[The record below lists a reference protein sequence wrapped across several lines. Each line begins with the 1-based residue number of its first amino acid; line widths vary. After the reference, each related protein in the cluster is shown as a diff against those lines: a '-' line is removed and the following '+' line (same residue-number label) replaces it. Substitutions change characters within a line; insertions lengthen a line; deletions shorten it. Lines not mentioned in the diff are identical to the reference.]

1 MGTRVKPMIKVK
13 DIVEKYS
20 EFEINEEDLKNIL
33 VEPKPKTVWDLK
45 PGDKYYVLYLNG
57 DIEVYTWKD
66 TDFHR
71 STLYLGSG
79 FLTYEEAE
87 FERGRRKVETELIR
101 LGGTRDMMS
110 LGDGNVMKY
119 CIGYDNDTTERIR
132 VAQWST
138 TSHQGCIYFQTNQ
151 DCRAAIDMIGEDV
164 IKKFLF
170 HVE

>member
-13 DIVEKYS
+13 DIVEKYG
-20 EFEINEEDLKNIL
+20 EFEINEEDLKKIL
-33 VEPKPKTVWDLK
+33 VEPKPKTVWDLR

-57 DIEVYTWKD
+57 GIEVYTWKD

-101 LGGTRDMMS
+101 LGGTRNMMS
-110 LGDGNVMKY
+110 LGDGDVYKY
-119 CIGYDNDTTERIR
+119 FIEYDYVENRMVINYWCSR
-132 VAQWST
+132 NQ
-138 TSHQGCIYFQTNQ
+138 QGAIYFKTREECQ
-151 DCRAAIDMIGEDV
+151 AAIDMIGEDV

>member
-45 PGDKYYVLYLNG
+45 PGDKYYVLHLNG

-110 LGDGNVMKY
+110 LGDGDVYKY
-119 CIGYDNDTTERIR
+119 FIEYDYVENRMVINY
-132 VAQWST
+132 WCSLN
-138 TSHQGCIYFQTNQ
+138 HQGAIHFKTREEYQ
-151 DCRAAIDMIGEDV
+151 AAIDMIGEDV